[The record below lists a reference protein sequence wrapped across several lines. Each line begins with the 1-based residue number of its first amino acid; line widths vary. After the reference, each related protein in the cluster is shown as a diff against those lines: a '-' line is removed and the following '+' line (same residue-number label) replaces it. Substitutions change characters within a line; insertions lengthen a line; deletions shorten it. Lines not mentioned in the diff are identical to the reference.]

1 MGEGYRPARHPAT
14 RRTCFFAADETE
26 ATVRRSA
33 PSGADTAQGLA
44 DRRATVASVTVSARG
59 NTGAGRR
66 NFRLHLRVWRDA
78 RPMAPGAFST
88 ARPSGWRFRVG
99 IGAVLAESA
108 PRARLF
114 ERVEDEALGL
124 CSSWTQHP
132 LSGRRPPVCSLGCTS
147 VEGPW
152 RGTKPR
158 EDRPS
163 GAGNGGRWYVP
174 PRGVKP

>member
-44 DRRATVASVTVSARG
+44 DRRATVASVTVPARG
-59 NTGAGRR
+59 NTGVGRR
-66 NFRLHLRVWRDA
+66 NFRLRLRVWRDA
-78 RPMAPGAFST
+78 RPMEPGAFST

-99 IGAVLAESA
+99 IGAVLTESA

-114 ERVEDEALGL
+114 ERAEDEALGL

-152 RGTKPR
+152 RGIKPR